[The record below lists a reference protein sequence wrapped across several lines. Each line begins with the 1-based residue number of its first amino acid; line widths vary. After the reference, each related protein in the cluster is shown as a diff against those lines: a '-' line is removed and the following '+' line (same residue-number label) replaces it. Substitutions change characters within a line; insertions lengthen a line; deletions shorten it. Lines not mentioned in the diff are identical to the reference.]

1 MRELSVR
8 NVQCPRIAD
17 SQEQSAR
24 ACEKP
29 IITMMA
35 LEYCLHGECVNFQSE
50 VENRQYSL
58 SNVGVVEATRW
69 L

>member
-8 NVQCPRIAD
+8 NVQCPRIVAVRK
-17 SQEQSAR
+17 QSAR

-29 IITMMA
+29 ITTMMA
-35 LEYCLHGECVNFQSE
+35 LEYCLHGEGVNFQSE

>member
-1 MRELSVR
+1 MCNVPGLRTVR
-8 NVQCPRIAD
+8 K
-17 SQEQSAR
+17 QSAR

-29 IITMMA
+29 ITTMIA

-58 SNVGVVEATRW
+58 SDVGVVEATCW